1 MTGTN
6 DAPVAAADSYGAT
19 GYDDTTV
26 LTKEDF
32 SDGASGWNNNLTTT
46 SSGELGQFLG
56 RFGGTGG
63 GEGVSKTFSYGSE
76 HAGATVTIDFDMYV
90 IDSWDAENFRAFVD
104 GGMVIDD
111 TFQHRHGTEGP
122 TGVDD
127 TTSSNE
133 FLNTGSE
140 GIKHYSLDVTLDENG
155 SVKLGF
161 GSTLNSGVSDESWG
175 IDNVEI
181 SANTS
186 DWNDQLEITEDERL
200 MINVLGNDS
209 DAEGDSLEI
218 TNVGTVQDSN
228 GKIIGTANV
237 ITVDGV
243 EQIEIVP
250 NGTLAIGESVDVVLS
265 YEVSDSYSTSNGVA
279 NFSIEGTNAAPTLR
293 LDSTASVD
301 EDGNT
306 SINFEANDIDG
317 TVTTSASAEHG
328 TVTVNSNGTISY
340 SPDENYSGDDTITV
354 TATDNNGAT
363 HIQTSTVNVAAVAD
377 AASITLTQKEVQV
390 FSDQSISGGGG
401 SATLANWTTDNHGGL
416 FEANSDIIFGV
427 SNDRG
432 QVIEL
437 ERSAGD
443 ESNIYQNVDI
453 QPGEKVSLTFD
464 LSARPNYEGS
474 ESAVDVMWEGVVVD
488 TILPDLGWQSYT
500 YEFTATTE
508 NPRVELNAPGSNGVG
523 AVLDNIKV
531 VQIEVLVE
539 NDPIDIVIN
548 TALIDTDG
556 SESIQSITLDGL
568 AVGVTVQDGNNSIT
582 VSVAGTNVDVNG
594 WDLNNLSVTPP
605 NNFHGDFV
613 ITTSVTTVESSDGST
628 ATNSAS
634 QTFKVQSVIA
644 GGDGDDFL
652 VGSVDND
659 IIEGGAGNDTLNG
672 GAGNDLLIGG
682 ADNDIIDGGAG
693 NDTLKG
699 GAGNDLL
706 IGGAGDDIL
715 IGGAGNDTL
724 TGGTGS
730 DTFVWIAD
738 DESSMAVDTITDF
751 SVGAQGDA
759 IDLSQLLSGETA
771 ETIDQFLEI
780 AVVDGSTE
788 INVRP
793 SGADGD
799 VSQKIVLQD
808 VDLSSLGDSNAI
820 LNSMLQNGN
829 LSFDG

>member
-1 MTGTN
+1 M
-6 DAPVAAADSYGAT
+6 
-19 GYDDTTV
+19 
-26 LTKEDF
+26 
-32 SDGASGWNNNLTTT
+32 
-46 SSGELGQFLG
+46 
-56 RFGGTGG
+56 
-63 GEGVSKTFSYGSE
+63 
-76 HAGATVTIDFDMYV
+76 
-90 IDSWDAENFRAFVD
+90 
-104 GGMVIDD
+104 
-111 TFQHRHGTEGP
+111 
-122 TGVDD
+122 
-127 TTSSNE
+127 
-133 FLNTGSE
+133 
-140 GIKHYSLDVTLDENG
+140 
-155 SVKLGF
+155 
-161 GSTLNSGVSDESWG
+161 
-175 IDNVEI
+175 
-181 SANTS
+181 
-186 DWNDQLEITEDERL
+186 
-200 MINVLGNDS
+200 
-209 DAEGDSLEI
+209 
-218 TNVGTVQDSN
+218 
-228 GKIIGTANV
+228 
-237 ITVDGV
+237 
-243 EQIEIVP
+243 
-250 NGTLAIGESVDVVLS
+250 
-265 YEVSDSYSTSNGVA
+265 
-279 NFSIEGTNAAPTLR
+279 
-293 LDSTASVD
+293 
-301 EDGNT
+301 
-306 SINFEANDIDG
+306 
-317 TVTTSASAEHG
+317 
-328 TVTVNSNGTISY
+328 
-340 SPDENYSGDDTITV
+340 
-354 TATDNNGAT
+354 
-363 HIQTSTVNVAAVAD
+363 
-377 AASITLTQKEVQV
+377 
-390 FSDQSISGGGG
+390 
-401 SATLANWTTDNHGGL
+401 
-416 FEANSDIIFGV
+416 
-427 SNDRG
+427 
-432 QVIEL
+432 
-437 ERSAGD
+437 
-443 ESNIYQNVDI
+443 
-453 QPGEKVSLTFD
+453 
-464 LSARPNYEGS
+464 
-474 ESAVDVMWEGVVVD
+474 
-488 TILPDLGWQSYT
+488 
-500 YEFTATTE
+500 
-508 NPRVELNAPGSNGVG
+508 
-523 AVLDNIKV
+523 